1 MNSPFD
7 LERSPE
13 DETTFRKWRRGL
25 VVFYGA
31 IGLVFTAAIAAH
43 FVNAALHV
51 ASR

>member
-7 LERSPE
+7 LKRSPE

-25 VVFYGA
+25 VMFYGA